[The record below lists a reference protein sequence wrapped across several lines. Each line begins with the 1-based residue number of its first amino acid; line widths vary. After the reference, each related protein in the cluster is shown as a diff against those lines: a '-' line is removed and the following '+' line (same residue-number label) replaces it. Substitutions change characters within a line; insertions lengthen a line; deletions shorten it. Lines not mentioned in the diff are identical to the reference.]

1 MQIKVGDFF
10 LLMRVV
16 KWLPLPGME
25 KQRSLQAG
33 ISFINANFLLRR
45 YACALL

>member
-1 MQIKVGDFF
+1 MQTQVGGFF

-16 KWLPLPGME
+16 KQLPLPGLE

-33 ISFINANFLLRR
+33 ISFTNENFLSRR